1 MNDPKSWENL
11 LEKWEPRRP
20 SDGLRARLFGRAR
33 SAAGERGPTPGLAA
47 WLVPA
52 ALCGLLLVMMAG
64 FGKQP
69 IGMLRPAGT
78 NSLLASI
85 IWNGLTVSNR
95 SSEVAIVP
103 SVVLMTASSGVEWN
117 VWRVATFEWTNPRQ
131 SSSSMPS
138 FQLLKTNNLR
148 RQP

>member
-20 SDGLRARLFGRAR
+20 SERLRARLFGRFR
-33 SAAGERGPTPGLAA
+33 AANDSSPRLNPVA

-52 ALCGLLLVMMAG
+52 ALCGLLLLMMAG
-64 FGKQP
+64 FGDRP
-69 IGMLRPAGT
+69 VGMLRPAGT
-78 NSLLASI
+78 NTLLATI
-85 IWNGLTVSNR
+85 MWNGLGDSNR
-95 SSEVAIVP
+95 SSEAATVP
-103 SVVLMTASSGVEWN
+103 SGVLMTARSGVEWN
-117 VWRVATFEWTNPRQ
+117 VWRHATFEWTNPRQ

-138 FQLLKTNNLR
+138 FQFLKTNYLR

>member
-20 SDGLRARLFGRAR
+20 SEALRARLFGMPRVAHE
-33 SAAGERGPTPGLAA
+33 AVPTPSLAA

-64 FGKQP
+64 MGERP
-69 IGMLRPAGT
+69 IGILRPAGT

-85 IWNGLTVSNR
+85 LWNGLTDSNR

-103 SVVLMTASSGVEWN
+103 SAVMMTARSGVEWN
-117 VWRVATFEWTNPRQ
+117 VWREATFEWTNPRQ

-138 FQLLKTNNLR
+138 FQFLKTNNLR